1 MSSTTPAS
9 VTFGK
14 AIRQKRGRKTY
25 DALIAT
31 TFELLERSEFDEIS
45 IAELATKAG
54 YSVGAF
60 YARFRSKDELL
71 DAMVAQHIEER
82 EAARDRVFAAATADT
97 LVEELIKETVET
109 YWARRRFWRAAL
121 FRSIRDPKFWEPIR
135 NQRHGLASAV
145 VEWIEQRTKRAL
157 TAQEELNVR
166 FAAQLVLG
174 TINNSII
181 NRPGPIFMG
190 QELFVENLCRAFRLV
205 AGFDELLGKRA
216 KSRKKR

>member
-1 MSSTTPAS
+1 MSTAPTN
-9 VTFGK
+9 VTLGK
-14 AIRQKRGRKTY
+14 TIRQKRGRKTY

-31 TFELLERSEFDEIS
+31 TFELLEDREFDDIS

-71 DAMVAQHIEER
+71 DAMVARHVEGRQ
-82 EAARDRVFAAATADT
+82 AARDRVFASASADA
-97 LVEELIKETVET
+97 LVEALIKETVAT
-109 YWARRRFWRAAL
+109 YWSLRRFWRAAL

-135 NQRHGLASAV
+135 NQRYSLASSMI
-145 VEWIEQRTKRAL
+145 EWIRQRTNRELKP
-157 TAQEELNVR
+157 QEELNVR

-205 AGFDELLGKRA
+205 SGFDELIGKR
-216 KSRKKR
+216 SRRKRR